1 MREILTIR
9 VKNLAVKMDTKKTF
23 GATVREWRSQLGI
36 SQEKLAERANLH
48 RTYVSDIERGER
60 NVSLENIERLARAL
74 DISISTLFPQP
85 ESSGTEN
92 IAPGGNPSPS
102 GKELVDVLL
111 VEDCLDD
118 VDLTL
123 KAFKTARLSN
133 HIHVIKDGAEAL
145 EYIFCTGEHVGRR
158 IEDAPHII
166 LLDLSLPKVSGLEV
180 LRRLKTDRR
189 TQNIPVV
196 ILTASKNDADIAA
209 CRQLGADNYII
220 KPVDMQRLSEAT
232 PSLNLDWAL
241 LKPRMAKSANNGA

>member
-1 MREILTIR
+1 
-9 VKNLAVKMDTKKTF
+9 MDTKKSF

-85 ESSGTEN
+85 ESSGTEK
-92 IAPGGNPSPS
+92 PGADGIPPPC
-102 GKELVDVLL
+102 GRELVDVLL
-111 VEDCLDD
+111 VEDNLDD

-123 KAFKTARLSN
+123 RAFKNARLTN
-133 HIHVIKDGAEAL
+133 HIQVIRDGAKAL
-145 EYIFCTGEHVGRR
+145 EYIFCTGEYSYRR

-166 LLDLSLPKVSGLEV
+166 LLDLNLPKVSGLEV
-180 LRRLKTDRR
+180 LRRLKTDGR
-189 TQNIPVV
+189 TQNMPVV
-196 ILTASKNDADIAA
+196 ILTTSKDSADIVA

-220 KPVDMQRLSEAT
+220 KPVNMQRLSQAT
-232 PSLNLDWAL
+232 PNLNLDWAL
-241 LKPRMAKSANNGA
+241 LKPRTAKPADSRT